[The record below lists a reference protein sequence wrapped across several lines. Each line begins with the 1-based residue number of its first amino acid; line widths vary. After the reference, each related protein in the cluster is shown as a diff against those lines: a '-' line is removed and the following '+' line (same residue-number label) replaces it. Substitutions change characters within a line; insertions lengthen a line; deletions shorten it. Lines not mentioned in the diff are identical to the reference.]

1 MIAIEFIR
9 NNADL
14 VKEKLAS
21 KKETLSIDKLLMLDK
36 DYRSLVTKV
45 NDLRSFR
52 NSVSKKIAILKK
64 DKKSANS
71 EIAKMKEVGL
81 SISNIEKESNKIKES
96 IDSILLNIPNLPH
109 DSTPSGIGS
118 IDNKLVR
125 EFGELKK
132 IDYTIKNHIDLGRD
146 LNLFDFDRAAKI
158 SGSGFPLYTNKGA
171 KLERALINYMLDLH
185 TSEFGYVEIFP
196 PFLVN
201 SKSPKTTGNLPKFSD
216 DMYQVEN
223 DDLWLIPTAEVPI
236 TNIHKD
242 EIIPEKNL
250 PIKYVSYSACFRRE
264 AGSHGKD
271 TRGFLRLHQ
280 FNKVELVQ
288 FTNPVESYKILEE
301 LLLNAEKILQKLN
314 LHYRVVSLASGDL
327 SFSAAKCY
335 DIEVWSPYEQKY
347 LEVSSCSNFESF
359 QARRGNI
366 KYKKKDNQK
375 LDYVHTLN
383 GSGLATPRL
392 LVSLLESYQNED
404 GSVNIPDSLKNYMK
418 LDKILL

>member
-1 MIAIEFIR
+1 MISIEYIR
-9 NNADL
+9 NNAVI

-21 KKETLSIDKLLMLDK
+21 KKESLLIDKLLMLDK
-36 DYRSLVTKV
+36 DYRSLITKV
-45 NDLRSFR
+45 NDLRSLR
-52 NSVSKKIAILKK
+52 NTVSKKIATLKK
-64 DKKSANS
+64 NKKSANS
-71 EIAKMKEVGL
+71 KIAQMKEVGI
-81 SISNIEKESNKIKES
+81 SISNIEKESNKIKELM
-96 IDSILLNIPNLPH
+96 DSILLNIPNLPH

-118 IDNKLVR
+118 NDNKLVR

-132 IDYTIKNHIDLGRD
+132 IDYRIKNHIDLGRD

-185 TSEFGYVEIFP
+185 TLKFGYVEIFP

-216 DMYQVEN
+216 DMYQIEN

-250 PIKYVSYSACFRRE
+250 PIRYVSYSACFRRE

-280 FNKVELVQ
+280 FNKVELVK
-288 FTNPVESYKILEE
+288 FVKPEKSYEE
-301 LLLNAEKILQKLN
+301 LEALTLNAEAVLKN
-314 LHYRVVSLASGDL
+314 LGLKYRVIELCTGDL

-335 DIEVWSPYEQKY
+335 DIEVWSPAE
-347 LEVSSCSNFESF
+347 E
-359 QARRGNI
+359 
-366 KYKKKDNQK
+366 
-375 LDYVHTLN
+375 N
-383 GSGLATPRL
+383 G
-392 LVSLLESYQNED
+392 
-404 GSVNIPDSLKNYMK
+404 
-418 LDKILL
+418 

>member
-9 NNADL
+9 NNADI

-21 KKETLSIDKLLMLDK
+21 KKESLFIDKLLVLDK
-36 DYRSLVTKV
+36 DYRSLVTEV

-52 NSVSKKIAILKK
+52 NTVSKKIAILKK
-64 DKKSANS
+64 NKKSANS
-71 EIAKMKEVGL
+71 EIAQMKEVGI

-118 IDNKLVR
+118 NDNKLVR
-125 EFGELKK
+125 EFGELKE
-132 IDYTIKNHIDLGRD
+132 IDYKIKNHIDLGRD

-185 TSEFGYVEIFP
+185 TLEFGYVEIFP

-216 DMYQVEN
+216 DMYQIEN

-242 EIIPEKNL
+242 ETIPEKNL

-280 FNKVELVQ
+280 FNKVELVK
-288 FTNPVESYKILEE
+288 FVKPEKSYEE
-301 LLLNAEKILQKLN
+301 LEALTLNAETVLKN
-314 LHYRVVSLASGDL
+314 LGLKYRVIELCTGDL

-335 DIEVWSPYEQKY
+335 DIEVWSPAEEKW

-366 KYKKKDNQK
+366 KYRKNDGKTDF
-375 LDYVHTLN
+375 LHTLN
-383 GSGLATPRL
+383 GSGVATPRL
-392 LVSLLESYQNED
+392 LVALLESHQNKN
-404 GSVNIPDSLKNYMK
+404 GSINIPEPLQPYFGSNIID
-418 LDKILL
+418 

>member
-1 MIAIEFIR
+1 MISIEHIR
-9 NNADL
+9 NNASL
-14 VKEKLAS
+14 VKKKLA
-21 KKETLSIDKLLMLDK
+21 KKGDKFSIDNLLDLDRK
-36 DYRSLVTKV
+36 YRSLITNV
-45 NDLRSFR
+45 NELRFER
-52 NSVSKKIAILKK
+52 NTVSKKIAQLKK
-64 DKKSANS
+64 ERQPAEA
-71 EIAKMKEVGL
+71 EIDQMKEVGK
-81 SISNIEKESNKIKES
+81 SISNIEKESSKIKEL
-96 IDSILLNIPNLPH
+96 IDSLLLNMPNLPH
-109 DSTPSGIGS
+109 DSSPIGLDS
-118 IDNKLVR
+118 EDNKLVR
-125 EFGELKK
+125 EYGKLKK
-132 IDYTIKNHIDLGRD
+132 INYKIKNHIDLGRD

-185 TSEFGYVEIFP
+185 ASKFGYVEIFP

-216 DMYQVEN
+216 DMYRIGN

-242 EIIPEKNL
+242 EIISEKNL

-280 FNKVELVQ
+280 FNKVELVK
-288 FTNPVESYKILEE
+288 FVKPENSYEE
-301 LLLNAEKILQKLN
+301 LESLTLNAEAVLKN
-314 LHYRVVSLASGDL
+314 LDLKYRVIELCAGDL

-335 DIEVWSPYEQKY
+335 DIEVWSPAEEKW

-366 KYKKKDNQK
+366 KYRKNDGKTDF
-375 LDYVHTLN
+375 LHTLN
-383 GSGLATPRL
+383 GSGVATPRL
-392 LVSLLESYQNED
+392 LVALLESHQNKN
-404 GSVNIPDSLKNYMK
+404 GSINIPEPLQPYFGSNIID
-418 LDKILL
+418 

>member
-1 MIAIEFIR
+1 MRSER
-9 NNADL
+9 N
-14 VKEKLAS
+14 
-21 KKETLSIDKLLMLDK
+21 I
-36 DYRSLVTKV
+36 
-45 NDLRSFR
+45 
-52 NSVSKKIAILKK
+52 VSKKIASLKK
-64 DKKSANS
+64 DRLSAET
-71 EIAKMKEVGL
+71 EIAQMKEVGE
-81 SISNIEKESNKIKES
+81 SISNIEKESNKIKEL

-109 DSTPSGIGS
+109 DSTPNGIGS
-118 IDNKLVR
+118 KDNKLVR
-125 EFGELKK
+125 EFGKLKK
-132 IDYTIKNHIDLGRD
+132 TDYKIKNHIELGRD

-185 TSEFGYVEIFP
+185 SLEFGYVEIFP

-216 DMYQVEN
+216 DMYQIEN
-223 DDLWLIPTAEVPI
+223 DNLWLIPTAEVPI

-242 EIIPEKNL
+242 EIISEKNL

-280 FNKVELVQ
+280 FNKVELVK
-288 FTNPVESYKILEE
+288 FVKPEKSYEE
-301 LLLNAEKILQKLN
+301 LEALTLNAEAVLKN
-314 LHYRVVSLASGDL
+314 LGLKYRVIELCAGDL

-335 DIEVWSPYEQKY
+335 DIEVWSPAEEKW

-366 KYKKKDNQK
+366 KYRKNDGKTDF
-375 LDYVHTLN
+375 LHTLN
-383 GSGLATPRL
+383 GSGVATPRL
-392 LVSLLESYQNED
+392 LVALLESHQNKN
-404 GSVNIPDSLKNYMK
+404 GSINIPEPLQPYFGSNIID
-418 LDKILL
+418 

>member
-1 MIAIEFIR
+1 MISIEFIR
-9 NNADL
+9 NNSEL
-14 VKEKLAS
+14 VKKKLAS
-21 KKETLSIDKLLMLDK
+21 KKEILSIDELLNHDK
-36 DYRSLVTKV
+36 NYRSLVTKV

-52 NSVSKKIAILKK
+52 NTVSKKIASLKK
-64 DKKSANS
+64 DKKLAEI
-71 EIAKMKEVGL
+71 EIAQMKEVGI
-81 SISNIEKESNKIKES
+81 SISTIEKEISKIKKI

-109 DSTPSGIGS
+109 DSTPNGLDSVE
-118 IDNKLVR
+118 NKLIR
-125 EFGELKK
+125 EFGDLKK
-132 IDYTIKNHIDLGRD
+132 IDYKIKNHIDLGRD

-185 TSEFGYVEIFP
+185 TLEFGYVEIFP

-216 DMYQVEN
+216 DMYQIEN

-250 PIKYVSYSACFRRE
+250 PIGYVSYSACFRRE

-280 FNKVELVQ
+280 FNKVELVK
-288 FTNPVESYKILEE
+288 FVKPEKSYEE
-301 LLLNAEKILQKLN
+301 LEALTLNAETVLKN
-314 LHYRVVSLASGDL
+314 LGLKYRVIELCTGDL

-335 DIEVWSPYEQKY
+335 DIEVWSPAEKKW

-366 KYKKKDNQK
+366 KYRKNDGKTDF
-375 LDYVHTLN
+375 LHTLN
-383 GSGLATPRL
+383 GSGVATPRL
-392 LVSLLESYQNED
+392 LVALLESHQNKN
-404 GSVNIPDSLKNYMK
+404 GSINIPEPLQPYFGSNIID
-418 LDKILL
+418 

>member
-1 MIAIEFIR
+1 MISIEVIR
-9 NNADL
+9 NNTEL
-14 VKEKLAS
+14 VREKLA
-21 KKETLSIDKLLMLDK
+21 KKGDKSSINKLLKLDK
-36 DYRSLVTKV
+36 EYRSLITNV
-45 NDLRSFR
+45 NELRFER
-52 NSVSKKIAILKK
+52 NTVSKKIAYLKK
-64 DKKSANS
+64 NGQSTET
-71 EIAKMKEVGL
+71 EIALMKDVGI
-81 SISNIEKESNKIKES
+81 SISNIEKESNKIKEL

-109 DSTPSGIGS
+109 DSSPDGIDHK
-118 IDNKLVR
+118 DNKLIR
-125 EFGELKK
+125 ESGEIKK
-132 IDYTIKNHIDLGRD
+132 IDYKIKNHLDLGHD

-216 DMYQVEN
+216 DMYQIAN
-223 DDLWLIPTAEVPI
+223 DNLWLIPTAEVPI

-242 EIIPEKNL
+242 EIISEKNL

-271 TRGFLRLHQ
+271 TKGFLRLHQ
-280 FNKVELVQ
+280 FNKVELVK
-288 FTNPVESYKILEE
+288 FVKPEKSYEE
-301 LLLNAEKILQKLN
+301 LEALTLNAESVLKN
-314 LHYRVVSLASGDL
+314 LDLKYRVIELCTGDL

-335 DIEVWSPYEQKY
+335 DIEVWSPAEEKW

-366 KYKKKDNQK
+366 KYRKNDGKTDF
-375 LDYVHTLN
+375 LHTLN
-383 GSGLATPRL
+383 GSGVATPRL
-392 LVSLLESYQNED
+392 LVALLESHQNKN
-404 GSVNIPDSLKNYMK
+404 GSISIPEPLQPYFGS
-418 LDKILL
+418 KIID

>member
-1 MIAIEFIR
+1 MISIEEIR
-9 NNADL
+9 KNTSL
-14 VKEKLAS
+14 VQKKLA
-21 KKETLSIDKLLMLDK
+21 KKGDKSSIDNLLELDK
-36 DYRSLVTKV
+36 EYRSLITNV
-45 NDLRSFR
+45 NELRFER
-52 NSVSKKIAILKK
+52 NTVSKKIAHLKK
-64 DKKSANS
+64 DRQSAKT
-71 EIAKMKEVGL
+71 EINQMKEVGE
-81 SISNIEKESNKIKES
+81 SISNIEKESNKIKKL

-109 DSTPSGIGS
+109 DSTPNGIGS
-118 IDNKLVR
+118 KDNKLVR
-125 EFGELKK
+125 EFGKLKK
-132 IDYTIKNHIDLGRD
+132 TDYKIKNHIDLGRD

-216 DMYQVEN
+216 DMYQIEN
-223 DDLWLIPTAEVPI
+223 DNLWLIPTAEVPI

-242 EIIPEKNL
+242 EIISEKNL

-280 FNKVELVQ
+280 FNKVELVK
-288 FTNPVESYKILEE
+288 FVKPEKSYEE
-301 LLLNAEKILQKLN
+301 LEALTINAEAVLKSLGLK
-314 LHYRVVSLASGDL
+314 YRVIELCTGDL

-335 DIEVWSPYEQKY
+335 DIEVWSPAEEKW

-366 KYKKKDNQK
+366 KYRKNDGKTDF
-375 LDYVHTLN
+375 LHTLN
-383 GSGLATPRL
+383 GSGVATPRL
-392 LVSLLESYQNED
+392 LVALLESHQNKN
-404 GSVNIPDSLKNYMK
+404 GSINIPEPLQPYFGSNIID
-418 LDKILL
+418 

>member
-280 FNKVELVQ
+280 FNKVELVK
-288 FTNPVESYKILEE
+288 FVKPEKSYKELES
-301 LLLNAEKILQKLN
+301 LTLNAEAVLKN
-314 LHYRVVSLASGDL
+314 LGLKYRVIELCAGDL
-327 SFSAAKCY
+327 SFSASKCY
-335 DIEVWSPYEQKY
+335 DIEVWSPAEEKW

-366 KYKKKDNQK
+366 KYRKNDGKTDF
-375 LDYVHTLN
+375 LHTLN
-383 GSGLATPRL
+383 GSGVATPRL
-392 LVSLLESYQNED
+392 LVALLESHQNKN
-404 GSVNIPDSLKNYMK
+404 GSINIPEPLQPYFGSNIID
-418 LDKILL
+418 

>member
-9 NNADL
+9 NNADI

-21 KKETLSIDKLLMLDK
+21 KKESLFIDKLLMLDK
-36 DYRSLVTKV
+36 DYRSLVTEA

-52 NSVSKKIAILKK
+52 NTVSKKIATLKK
-64 DKKSANS
+64 NKKSANS
-71 EIAKMKEVGL
+71 EIAQMKEVGI

-118 IDNKLVR
+118 NDNKLIR

-132 IDYTIKNHIDLGRD
+132 IDYKIKNHIDLGRD

-185 TSEFGYVEIFP
+185 TLEFGYVEIFP

-216 DMYQVEN
+216 DMYQIEN

-242 EIIPEKNL
+242 ETIPEKNL
-250 PIKYVSYSACFRRE
+250 PIRYVSYSACFRRE

-280 FNKVELVQ
+280 FNKVELVK
-288 FTNPVESYKILEE
+288 FVKPEKSYEE
-301 LLLNAEKILQKLN
+301 LEALTLNAETVLKN
-314 LHYRVVSLASGDL
+314 LGLKYRVIELCTGDL

-335 DIEVWSPYEQKY
+335 DIEVWSPAEEKW

-366 KYKKKDNQK
+366 KYRKNDGKTDF
-375 LDYVHTLN
+375 LHTLN
-383 GSGLATPRL
+383 GSGVATPRL
-392 LVSLLESYQNED
+392 LVALLESHQNKN
-404 GSVNIPDSLKNYMK
+404 GSINIPVPLQPYFGSNIID
-418 LDKILL
+418 

>member
-9 NNADL
+9 NNADI

-21 KKETLSIDKLLMLDK
+21 KKENLSIDKLLMLDK
-36 DYRSLVTKV
+36 DYRSLVTEV
-45 NDLRSFR
+45 NDLRSYR
-52 NSVSKKIAILKK
+52 NTVSKKIASLKK
-64 DKKSANS
+64 NKKSANS

-109 DSTPSGIGS
+109 DSTPNGIGS
-118 IDNKLVR
+118 KDNKLVR
-125 EFGELKK
+125 EFGKLKK
-132 IDYTIKNHIDLGRD
+132 TDHKIKNHIELGRD

-158 SGSGFPLYTNKGA
+158 SGSGFPLYTNRGA

-185 TSEFGYVEIFP
+185 SLEFGYVEIFP

-201 SKSPKTTGNLPKFSD
+201 SKSPKTTGNLPKFSE
-216 DMYQVEN
+216 DMYQIEN
-223 DDLWLIPTAEVPI
+223 DNLWLIPTAEVPI

-280 FNKVELVQ
+280 FNKVELVK
-288 FTNPVESYKILEE
+288 FVKPENSYQELEA
-301 LLLNAEKILQKLN
+301 LTVNAEAVLKN
-314 LHYRVVSLASGDL
+314 LGLKYRVIELCTGDL

-335 DIEVWSPYEQKY
+335 DIEVWSPAEEKW

-366 KYKKKDNQK
+366 KYRKNDGKTDF
-375 LDYVHTLN
+375 LHTLN
-383 GSGLATPRL
+383 GSGVATPRL
-392 LVSLLESYQNED
+392 LVALLESHQNKN
-404 GSVNIPDSLKNYMK
+404 GSINIPEPLQPYFGSNIID
-418 LDKILL
+418 